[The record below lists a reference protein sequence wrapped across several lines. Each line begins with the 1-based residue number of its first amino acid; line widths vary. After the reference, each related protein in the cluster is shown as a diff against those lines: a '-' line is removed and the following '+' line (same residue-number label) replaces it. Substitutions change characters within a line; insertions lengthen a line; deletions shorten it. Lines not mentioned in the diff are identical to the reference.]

1 MSKNFASRV
10 SFLSVVLLG
19 VFSIVFYA
27 ATSWAFIDYV
37 RRIGFNASADARGG
51 TSIAIGDDVSNVEI
65 NPALISETEGSA
77 LQTDLLFIF
86 PRFDFSYDGTD
97 GQRYKSTDAER
108 WLMAPTMSFAHKIK
122 DSRWAWGLSFAAPD
136 ALLTDYTMQSKFFGP
151 VNAKSKLMHL
161 RFGPALSYQ
170 ITPKL
175 SIGARLNIDY
185 GSLDLRTPLGIAF
198 LDTGNADGFGVSG
211 SVGLLYKPMDNLSI
225 GIFYESPTFMQDL
238 ETANSDG
245 FLKMMTPGGEVAF
258 SQLDVK
264 MKDYAFPQNFG
275 LGVAYSPI
283 PSVRLSADIKY
294 INWEADWDK
303 LTLEFGGSGA
313 EKMRM
318 AGVPT
323 SLDIPLDIQ
332 DQIVLGVGAE
342 YFLNDKYTVSLGYHY
357 HDDAIPTNNYAPIT
371 PPEMTHSCTCGFS
384 YKPTD
389 YVKIAFAYMYSFID
403 DPKGDTIHAFDESL
417 EGQLGLPSGVL
428 QSELCN
434 SEVDYHEVHN
444 LQLSVSLYW

>member
-1 MSKNFASRV
+1 MNKNSLVRAKC
-10 SFLSVVLLG
+10 LSMVFFG
-19 VFSIVFYA
+19 VFVIVFYA
-27 ATSWAFIDYV
+27 TTSWAFIDYV
-37 RRIGFNASADARGG
+37 RRVGFNASADARGG
-51 TSIAIGDDVSNVEI
+51 TSIAIGDDVTNMEI
-65 NPALISETEGSA
+65 NPALISETKSSA

-86 PRFDFSYDGTD
+86 PRFDFFYDGTD
-97 GQRYKSTDAER
+97 GRRYENTDSER
-108 WLMAPTMSFAHKIK
+108 WVMAPTMSFAHKIK

-136 ALLTDYTMQSKFFGP
+136 ALVTDYTIQSKFFGP
-151 VNAKSKLMHL
+151 VNAKSKLIHL

-175 SIGARLNIDY
+175 SIGVRLNIDY

-198 LDTGNADGFGVSG
+198 LDTGSADGFGVSG
-211 SVGLLYKPMDNLSI
+211 SVGLLYKPMDNLSL

-264 MKDYAFPQNFG
+264 VKDYAFPQNFG

-323 SLDIPLDIQ
+323 SLDVPIDIQ
-332 DQIVLGVGAE
+332 DQILFGVGAE
-342 YFLNDKYTVSLGYHY
+342 YFLNENYTVSLGYHY
-357 HDDAIPTNNYAPIT
+357 NDDAIPNKSYLPIT
-371 PPEMTHSCTCGFS
+371 PPEETHSCTCGFS
-384 YKPTD
+384 YKPTNN
-389 YVKIAFAYMYSFID
+389 VKIAFAYMYSFMD
-403 DPKGDTIHAFDESL
+403 NPKVKTHAFDKSL
-417 EGQLGLPSGVL
+417 EGQLGLPSGAL
-428 QSELCN
+428 QSELSN
-434 SEVDYHEVHN
+434 SKVSYHDVHT